1 VTTTPP
7 PPPTTSASPTR
18 SLPPTFPKDV
28 TSPTQGGVYFAV
40 YLAVV
45 KEGQSDKAAKAAE
58 SSSRAVGYETGTSE
72 IDCEQGARGALKLD
86 NTAGYQG
93 TSIFFATAA
102 QAKQFVDAYEPGVV
116 GTAKITA
123 YCLD

>member
-1 VTTTPP
+1 VTSTPP
-7 PPPTTSASPTR
+7 APTTTSASPTR
-18 SLPPTFPKDV
+18 SLTPTFPSAV

-45 KEGQSDKAAKAAE
+45 KEGQGDTTAKAAE
-58 SSSRAVGYETGTSE
+58 ESAKAAGYEIGTGE
-72 IDCEQGARGALKLD
+72 IDCEQGARAALKLD
-86 NTAGYQG
+86 KTAAYQG